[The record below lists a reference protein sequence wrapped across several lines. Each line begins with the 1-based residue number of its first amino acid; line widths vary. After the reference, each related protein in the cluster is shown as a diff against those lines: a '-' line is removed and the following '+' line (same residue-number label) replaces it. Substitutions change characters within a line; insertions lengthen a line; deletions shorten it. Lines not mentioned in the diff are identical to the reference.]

1 MKRIES
7 TQNYYHCFDFCWSNE
22 IRKNI
27 LQGSS
32 NNRKNKN
39 KTFEHQIIYGLWF
52 SQNKQQTI
60 STLNLQLKWTFFVV
74 WISIMI
80 MMAIKTSKT
89 LIIKVKVNLQTNKQK
104 SYEETMKLMKWL
116 NYIRRRRYCRR
127 IWMEKTTTKVG
138 HFNVFFVRSFVRL
151 FLFAWNHQW
160 KLITDFFII
169 YLIIIFF
176 LFAGIKKAG

>member
-1 MKRIES
+1 
-7 TQNYYHCFDFCWSNE
+7 
-22 IRKNI
+22 
-27 LQGSS
+27 
-32 NNRKNKN
+32 
-39 KTFEHQIIYGLWF
+39 
-52 SQNKQQTI
+52 
-60 STLNLQLKWTFFVV
+60 
-74 WISIMI
+74 MI